1 MALTGFAHVI
11 GIDVG
16 QSGVLAVTRMIGLI
30 LAVVAGIWLLK
41 ESDRIGELNAIG
53 LTLLLFVVL
62 GPVVQPWYLT
72 WGLILLAPVAEGR
85 IRTVLITLSVISPF
99 IGLPGGRTLVLQIVH
114 ADPIELAIA
123 LVALLL
129 FVVAPL
135 GRWTSIGNLEDQ
147 ELINAS

>member
-1 MALTGFAHVI
+1 
-11 GIDVG
+11 
-16 QSGVLAVTRMIGLI
+16 
-30 LAVVAGIWLLK
+30 
-41 ESDRIGELNAIG
+41 
-53 LTLLLFVVL
+53 
-62 GPVVQPWYLT
+62 
-72 WGLILLAPVAEGR
+72 
-85 IRTVLITLSVISPF
+85 
-99 IGLPGGRTLVLQIVH
+99 LVLQIVH